1 MFTYAFQGKERLP
14 ILPRNAERATGF
26 TRESMGKPA
35 FYIPNKEKVCSQSC

>member
-26 TRESMGKPA
+26 TREAMGKPA